1 MKKLFNLN
9 TLAIIIGSFLI
20 ISCAASKKSVDPYIG
35 EWHYTFPSMDGG
47 EMKAVM
53 TINAIEGGYSGFL
66 SSDMG
71 TVDLQDLVIEDGNL
85 TAKFDIQGMTI
96 NLKGTFEGDKYNGTT
111 DVDGNE
117 FPMNATKKQTEE

>member
-9 TLAIIIGSFLI
+9 TLAIITGLFLMM
-20 ISCAASKKSVDPYIG
+20 SCAASKKSADPYIG

-71 TVDLQDLVIEDGNL
+71 SVDLEDLVIDDGKL
-85 TAKFDIQGMTI
+85 TAKFDIQGYGITMS
-96 NLKGTFEGDKYNGTT
+96 GSFEGDTYTGITSF
-111 DVDGNE
+111 DGND
-117 FPMNATKKQTEE
+117 FPMNATRRQAEE